1 MCLVCVIFVFHRGG
15 LKWQTAGHSLAGHED
30 DSREWNAALVS
41 EALPHALY
49 HAVKYAISNGLDFDD
64 VMKLFPDKSRVDDN
78 WQPTL
83 KPFYRLIENEE
94 IFYSEDGKKWV
105 PSTNACIIP
114 SSCAQ
119 KDVIRK
125 VLLKSKQTSN
135 LVTPPTH
142 LLREDIPQP
151 REVGILFTT
160 QAYMYMIVYWSVV
173 KHYNIYSSSS
183 FHFSL

>member
-1 MCLVCVIFVFHRGG
+1 M
-15 LKWQTAGHSLAGHED
+15 KWPTAGHSLAGHQDE
-30 DSREWNAALVS
+30 SCAWNAALVS
-41 EALPHALY
+41 EALPHAL
-49 HAVKYAISNGLDFDD
+49 HHTVKYAISNGLDFDD
-64 VMKLFPDKSRVDDN
+64 VMKLFPDKSCVDGN

-83 KPFYRLIENEE
+83 RPFYRLIDNEE

-142 LLREDIPQP
+142 LLREDIPHP
-151 REVGILFTT
+151 MEVDLLLIT
-160 QAYMYMIVYWSVV
+160 QAYMYMIVY
-173 KHYNIYSSSS
+173 
-183 FHFSL
+183 

>member
-1 MCLVCVIFVFHRGG
+1 MDVTLSFYSRIACQCVSFVWIFVVCRAG
-15 LKWQTAGHSLAGHED
+15 LKWPTAGHSLARHED
-30 DSREWNAALVS
+30 DSRDWNAALVS

-64 VMKLFPDKSRVDDN
+64 VMKLFPDKSRVVDN
-78 WQPTL
+78 WKPTL
-83 KPFYRLIENEE
+83 KPFYQLIENEE

-114 SSCAQ
+114 SGCAQ

-125 VLLKSKQTSN
+125 VLLNSKLTSN

-142 LLREDIPQP
+142 LLREDIPHP
-151 REVGILFTT
+151 MEVDLLLIT
-160 QAYMYMIVYWSVV
+160 QAYMYMIVY
-173 KHYNIYSSSS
+173 
-183 FHFSL
+183 